1 MSSSHA
7 SAVTAE
13 TVSARARLKA
23 RKHGNI
29 GDPLFRSLTR
39 LAALIVF
46 GILVGIAVALAFGAA
61 PAFRAF
67 GPAFFVTSA
76 WNPVE
81 EHFGALA
88 PACGTLI
95 TSAIALLL
103 AVPISFGI
111 AIFLTELAPK
121 WMRRPVG
128 TAVEL
133 LAAVP
138 SIVYGM
144 WGLFAFAPFYAA
156 HIQPALTEWLA
167 PIPGIGGL
175 FDGPPLGIG
184 LSTAGIILAIMVV
197 PFIAAVMRDVFETV
211 PPMLRE
217 AAYGTGATTWEVVW
231 KVVLPYARGGVLGG
245 IVLGLGRAL
254 GETMAV
260 TFVIGNAYD
269 ITLSLFMPSATIS
282 SVIANEF
289 TEATGKLYYS
299 SLIALGLVLFVI
311 TFIVLGMARL
321 MLARMKARAGGA

>member
-1 MSSSHA
+1 MPSRTSV
-7 SAVTAE
+7 VTAE
-13 TVSARARLKA
+13 TVAKPVRPSTRQR
-23 RKHGNI
+23 RSI
-29 GDPLFRSLTR
+29 GDPLFRGMTH

-46 GILVGIAVALAFGAA
+46 GILVGIAVVLAFGAA

-67 GPAFFVTSA
+67 GPMFFVTKA

-81 EHFGALA
+81 DVFGALA

-103 AVPISFGI
+103 AVPVSFGI

-144 WGLFAFAPFYAA
+144 WGLFSFAPFYAA
-156 HIQPALTEWLA
+156 HVQPALTAYLG
-167 PIPGIGGL
+167 PVPGLGRL

-184 LSTAGIILAIMVV
+184 LSTAGIILAIMIV

-311 TFIVLGMARL
+311 TFVVLAAARL